1 MTASVVFAVILS
13 GLWTGALA
21 RLAIPGP
28 DPMPIWLTLAIGLAG
43 SIVGAVVGQSISN
56 DNGVVISFLSFG
68 FAMALVAAYR
78 RFVQRR
84 PIFGPGALAFPERG
98 LGVEQTRERL
108 QKLGLDPNALRPD
121 PAKLER
127 ARLEAMLK
135 ELHRAGVLTDEE
147 LADKLTE
154 AIKGALDETNRLRA
168 IQIGYNEEQVAETI
182 SSSKG
187 VYDIA

>member
-43 SIVGAVVGQSISN
+43 SIVGAVVGKSISN

-108 QKLGLDPNALRPD
+108 QKLGLDPNALRTD
-121 PAKLER
+121 PARVEQ

-147 LADKLTE
+147 LADKL
-154 AIKGALDETNRLRA
+154 AGLQHSRA
-168 IQIGYNEEQVAETI
+168 EN
-182 SSSKG
+182 
-187 VYDIA
+187 

>member
-43 SIVGAVVGQSISN
+43 SIVGAVVGKSISN

-108 QKLGLDPNALRPD
+108 QKLGLDPNALRTD
-121 PAKLER
+121 PARLEQ

-147 LADKLTE
+147 LADKL
-154 AIKGALDETNRLRA
+154 AGLQHSRA
-168 IQIGYNEEQVAETI
+168 EN
-182 SSSKG
+182 
-187 VYDIA
+187 

>member
-1 MTASVVFAVILS
+1 MSGSFVFAIILS

-28 DPMPIWLTLAIGLAG
+28 DPMPIWLTLSIGLAG
-43 SIVGAVVGQSISN
+43 SIVGAVVGKSISN

-68 FAMALVAAYR
+68 VAMALVAAYR
-78 RFVQRR
+78 RFVQHR

-98 LGVEQTRERL
+98 IGIEQTRERL

-121 PAKLER
+121 ATKLEH
-127 ARLEAMLK
+127 ARLEAMLR

-147 LADKLTE
+147 LTDKL
-154 AIKGALDETNRLRA
+154 AKLDER
-168 IQIGYNEEQVAETI
+168 
-182 SSSKG
+182 
-187 VYDIA
+187 